1 VLAGAAALVVALIV
15 FTAMRALGGHSSP
28 PQAGPQKTHSMS
40 LRTSVRA
47 TPSPTVTPTT
57 PTSFSGTWSGQAHQ
71 PPNNIY
77 SVSLTL
83 PSHSGAGTVRYSAT
97 GVTPFSCKLV
107 LTSVS
112 DDKLTFSEASQG
124 NCAAGTVSLTR
135 SAAGTARYD
144 FSGGG
149 LVATGS
155 LSRS

>member
-1 VLAGAAALVVALIV
+1 VVVALIV
-15 FTAMRALGGHSSP
+15 FTAMRALGDHTSP
-28 PQAGPQKTHSMS
+28 SPQAGPEKTHSMS

-47 TPSPTVTPTT
+47 QPSPTVTPTT
-57 PTSFSGTWSGQAHQ
+57 PTSFAGAWSGRAHQ
-71 PPNNIY
+71 PPNDTY

-83 PSHSGAGTVRYSAT
+83 PSRSGTGTVRYSTT
-97 GVTPFSCKLV
+97 GVAPFSCKLV

-112 DDKLTFSEASQG
+112 GEKLTFSEASQG
-124 NCAAGTVSLTR
+124 NCAAGTVTLTL
-135 SAAGTARYD
+135 SAAGAAKYD